1 MKKKSR
7 KKPLSISRLLPR
19 PDDDL
24 EAQDRVAPQAEE
36 VVVDADPVEPQDAAP
51 DARERLLHRVAR
63 RRHRRLLPGRLE
75 PRERPPVHLA
85 VGRERQGIHQHE
97 GRGHHV
103 VRQPPGEER
112 PQPPPTPREIPDVP
126 LEHRVYVPIIDEP
139 RFIPDVPS
147 DTAPLNVTH
156 ERQELPPITETLPV
170 RPAPVEVMP
179 QIDQRRGLSEPEY
192 PPSMIRSG
200 AEGTVILSVQVL
212 ENGRVGDVRVERSSG
227 FPKLDESAI
236 REARRWRLIPGTR
249 DGVPVVL
256 WKQIPITFRLQG
268 ER

>member
-1 MKKKSR
+1 MNTT
-7 KKPLSISRLLPR
+7 IN
-19 PDDDL
+19 
-24 EAQDRVAPQAEE
+24 AF
-36 VVVDADPVEPQDAAP
+36 
-51 DARERLLHRVAR
+51 
-63 RRHRRLLPGRLE
+63 
-75 PRERPPVHLA
+75 PPVHAFNSSRSWVLA
-85 VGRERQGIHQHE
+85 LIVLIHL
-97 GRGHHV
+97 GFFWALTSGLARSIITHV
-103 VRQPPGEER
+103 PYVTHAFVSEER

-147 DTAPLNVTH
+147 DTAPLSVTH